1 MTSHKVLWKTG
12 LIVITAGFVVSL
24 CSKLGYWSI
33 RTELT
38 SISTPN
44 WMRIRYIVFYA
55 MPMAFMILHY
65 LTNRNKKIESFYI
78 FSCLLMAGQ
87 AGVRAIEY
95 FKAGEK
101 LLFTGLEALILIGFI
116 ICLAESQAHSKRRW
130 LPLLIFFIVLVL
142 HTFFT
147 VRDTILLPEYGMD
160 NNALVRLFYFLSECG
175 LILFDFSAFT
185 DLYNRRDEAVD
196 KE

>member
-78 FSCLLMAGQ
+78 FSCLLLAGQ
-87 AGVRAIEY
+87 AGVRALEY

-101 LLFTGLEALILIGFI
+101 LLFTGLEALVLIGFI
-116 ICLAESQAHSKRRW
+116 ICLAESQTHSKRRW
-130 LPLLIFFIVLVL
+130 LPLLIFSDHFEAAPIKWQS
-142 HTFFT
+142 
-147 VRDTILLPEYGMD
+147 VRRSCKSRKKGKVAKKSGKAGTRNE
-160 NNALVRLFYFLSECG
+160 
-175 LILFDFSAFT
+175 T
-185 DLYNRRDEAVD
+185 DCL
-196 KE
+196 